1 MKSLT
6 LLTASA
12 LALTGAA
19 CSPKT
24 PPQRAALDCP
34 AKQGQLTRSA
44 AAADGKSCVYLT
56 PEGAEI
62 QLQLVST
69 AGRGPDAVLSAIEA
83 DLLDHRTG
91 SYAPTTDTKAPAA
104 GSPLPAKA
112 ERSAAEPKIPAAP
125 STAESQAEKAVREAE
140 EDSRSVTVRVDIG
153 GEGKSHGGGHDGDT
167 TRVSLPGIRI
177 VANEHDDTADVRVG
191 PLSVKAGD
199 DGVDLRVRRDV
210 RLRGEAFNPQKR
222 GIRAT
227 FIYTGKDL
235 PAGLRFVGYEA
246 AGPKAGPITVAT
258 VRSKLEPESN
268 DSDSI
273 YPDVKRLVRKNGGV

>member
-34 AKQGQLTRSA
+34 AKQGELTRSA
-44 AAADGKSCVYLT
+44 AAADGKSCVYIT
-56 PEGAEI
+56 PDGAEI

-69 AGRGPDAVLSAIEA
+69 AGRGPDAALSAIEA
-83 DLLDHRTG
+83 DLLADRG
-91 SYAPTTDTKAPAA
+91 EGAP
-104 GSPLPAKA
+104 SESNSPAKA
-112 ERSAAEPKIPAAP
+112 EKNAPEPKASTPPAA
-125 STAESQAEKAVREAE
+125 TETQADKAIREAE
-140 EDSRSVTVRVDIG
+140 EDSRGVTVRVDIDTD
-153 GEGKSHGGGHDGDT
+153 GKSHGADQDGGT

-177 VANEHDDTADVRVG
+177 VANEHDDTADVKVG

-258 VRSKLEPESN
+258 VRSKLEPDEH
-268 DSDSI
+268 DTDSI